1 MALEPSLPPT
11 PDDAQQPAGS
21 GRGFASVV
29 LVALVLLPIVL
40 LGGALGWLWNASAHR
55 TGYSVTGATV
65 ADAPAPA
72 AAARQRVSAVD
83 QGIEFSATL
92 EGSVYPLKEMSTGK
106 PITEDG
112 EPVYVTAEGTRVRLP
127 ILWQDNFTNPTSGWD
142 GRLVGGY
149 AQGEYRVLLARDGA
163 GSDHA
168 RHTQQFGDFMVR
180 TDARLDRPTN
190 GVYLYLGFR
199 FRERAQGNDGYVLV
213 VTPDDQTFRLELWQ
227 QEGGTQKTVRLIGD
241 TPSPAIQPGTAW
253 NRLVVRAQGPE
264 ISVFING
271 QQVGKVSDE
280 TWQMGTLALGVGKRP
295 DALTLA
301 NADARFASLV
311 VTGVG
316 R

>member
-1 MALEPSLPPT
+1 MAFEPAESTL

-21 GRGFASVV
+21 GRAIGSV
-29 LVALVLLPIVL
+29 LLIALVLLPVL
-40 LGGALGWLWNASAHR
+40 LLAAALGWLWNESAHR
-55 TGYSVTGATV
+55 SSFGISGATV

-72 AAARQRVSAVD
+72 AAARQRVAEVD

-92 EGSVYPLKEMSTGK
+92 DGGVYPLKEMSTGK

-112 EPVYVTAEGTRVRLP
+112 QPVYVTSDGTRVQFP
-127 ILWQDNFTNPTSGWD
+127 VLWQDDFTNPNSGWD

-149 AQGEYRVLLARDGA
+149 AQGEYRTLLVRDGA
-163 GSDHA
+163 GSDYA
-168 RHTQQFGDFMVR
+168 RHVQQFGDFMVR
-180 TDARLDRPTN
+180 ADARLDRPTN

-199 FRERAQGNDGYVLV
+199 FQERGPGADGYVLV

-227 QEGGTQKTVRLIGD
+227 QEGGAQKVVPLIGD
-241 TPSPAIQPGTAW
+241 TRSPAIQPDTSW

-264 ISVFING
+264 ILVFING
-271 QQVGKVSDE
+271 QQVGRVSDE
-280 TWQMGTLALGVGKRP
+280 TFQTGTLALGVGKRQ
-295 DALTLA
+295 DALALA

-311 VTGVG
+311 VTSTN